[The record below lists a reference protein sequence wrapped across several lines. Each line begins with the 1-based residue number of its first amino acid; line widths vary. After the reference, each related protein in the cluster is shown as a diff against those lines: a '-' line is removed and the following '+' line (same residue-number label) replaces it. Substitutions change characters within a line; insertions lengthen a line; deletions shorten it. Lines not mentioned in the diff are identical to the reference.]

1 MMGSLDPAK
10 LLMILVIAL
19 VVLGP
24 ERLPKVAR
32 QIGGTWHELQKL
44 REKAES
50 EIRSAM
56 PDLSDLPRL
65 PTSPTSSLSGFL
77 SDLTSPKAT
86 GTAAA
91 TAAAAAGVAS
101 ASSTGG
107 AVTAGEDSLGG
118 AQAVGQQGADGAGSL
133 SIREGALTPS
143 VRQMLGG
150 SAAPLRIA
158 AAAPAGENRSGVVL
172 RGIVP
177 DSADLVDDPSMN

>member
-56 PDLSDLPRL
+56 PDLSELPRL
-65 PTSPTSSLSGFL
+65 PTSPASSLSGFL

-91 TAAAAAGVAS
+91 TAAAAAGVTS

-107 AVTAGEDSLGG
+107 AVAAGQASVGG
-118 AQAVGQQGADGAGSL
+118 VPALGQQGANGRAGVP
-133 SIREGALTPS
+133 IREGALTPS

-150 SAAPLRIA
+150 SAAPLHIA
-158 AAAPAGENRSGVVL
+158 ASAPAGERRSGVVL

-177 DSADLVDDPSMN
+177 DSADLADDPSMN